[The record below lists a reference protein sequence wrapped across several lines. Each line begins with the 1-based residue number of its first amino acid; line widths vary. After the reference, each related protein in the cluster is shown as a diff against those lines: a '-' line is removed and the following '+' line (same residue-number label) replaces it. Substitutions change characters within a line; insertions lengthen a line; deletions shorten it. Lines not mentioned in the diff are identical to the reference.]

1 MTSLL
6 KSNTM
11 IYSQVIKT
19 VIISSL
25 ALSILTFLILK
36 KQQTPDIKKTRE
48 LYLQYCANCHGEKL
62 ERFAA
67 RQWVYGNSVN
77 DVSST
82 IKNGRPPIGMPG
94 YTKAM
99 TDEQIRAMAE
109 YMIAEV
115 PKVPANEPPRFSIKD
130 TIKSANFSFVLEE
143 VTSGNLPIPWGL
155 AFLPN
160 GDMLVA
166 EKSGKLYQVSKS
178 VMTQI
183 EGLPQITVKGQGG
196 LMDVAVHPQ
205 FKKNNFIYISY
216 ADGENSTSVNT
227 SIARAELK
235 NGKLVNLKRIFH
247 ALPNSNSGVH
257 FGSRIIFDRNGYLYF
272 SVGERGTKE
281 NAQNL
286 TNYCGKIHRVFDDG
300 RIPSDNPFLNT
311 PNAIRSIWSYGH
323 RNPQGLYYD
332 KKEDMIWENEH
343 GPKGGDELNII
354 RKGANYGWP
363 VITFGV
369 DYDGTIISPDTA
381 KIGMEQPV
389 YYWIPSIAPSALTRV
404 TSPVYKGWE
413 GDFLISSLSFEYLD
427 RLIMKNN
434 KVVGRERLLQKIG
447 RVRNVIEGPDG
458 YIYIAVERLGKIYK
472 LVPVSK

>member
-1 MTSLL
+1 MHQKNLF
-6 KSNTM
+6 
-11 IYSQVIKT
+11 KT
-19 VIISSL
+19 ALIGGLILIISPSL
-25 ALSILTFLILK
+25 TPDN
-36 KQQTPDIKKTRE
+36 QQTTTAKTTRE
-48 LYLQYCANCHGEKL
+48 LYLQYCASCHGEKL

-82 IKNGRPPIGMPG
+82 IKNGRPPIGMPS
-94 YTKAM
+94 YSKAM
-99 TDEQIRAMAE
+99 TEEQIRALAE

-115 PKVPANEPPRFSIKD
+115 PKVSANEPPRFNIND
-130 TIKSANFSFVLEE
+130 TIKSANFSFILKE
-143 VTSGNLPIPWGL
+143 VTDVNLPIPWGL

-160 GDMLVA
+160 GDMLVT
-166 EKSGKLYQVSKS
+166 EKSGKLYLVSKGIAKP
-178 VMTQI
+178 V
-183 EGLPQITVKGQGG
+183 EGLPKIFVKGQGG

-205 FKKNNFIYISY
+205 FKKNHLIYVSF
-216 ADGENSTSVNT
+216 ADGENSASVNT

-257 FGSRIIFDRNGYLYF
+257 FGGRMIFDKNGYLYF

-286 TNYCGKIHRVFDDG
+286 TNYCGKIHRIFDDG
-300 RIPSDNPFLNT
+300 RIPPDNPFVNT

-332 KKEDMIWENEH
+332 KKLNQIWENEH

-354 RKGANYGWP
+354 KKGANYGWP

-381 KIGMEQPV
+381 KAGLEQPA

-404 TSPVYKGWE
+404 TSTVYKGWE
-413 GDFLISSLSFEYLD
+413 GDFLTSSLSFEYLD
-427 RLIMKNN
+427 RLIMKNS

-447 RVRNVIEGPDG
+447 RIRNVVEGPDG
-458 YIYIAVERLGKIYK
+458 YIYIAVERRGKIYK
-472 LVPVSK
+472 LVPVSN

>member
-1 MTSLL
+1 MLQNHL
-6 KSNTM
+6 F
-11 IYSQVIKT
+11 KT
-19 VIISSL
+19 VVISG
-25 ALSILTFLILK
+25 SILFLISFSFVLD
-36 KQQTPDIKKTRE
+36 KQQTPTIKTTRE
-48 LYLQYCANCHGEKL
+48 LYLQHCASCHGEKL

-67 RQWVYGNSVN
+67 RQWVYGNSLN

-94 YTKAM
+94 YSKAM

-115 PKVPANEPPRFSIKD
+115 PKVPANEPSRFNIKE
-130 TIKSANFSFVLEE
+130 TIKSANFSFVLKE
-143 VTSGNLPIPWGL
+143 VTSGNLSIPWGM

-160 GDMLVA
+160 GDMLVT
-166 EKSGKLYQVSKS
+166 EKSGKLYQISKG

-183 EGLPQITVKGQGG
+183 EGLPKIIVKGQGG
-196 LMDVAVHPQ
+196 LMDVAVHPLY
-205 FKKNNFIYISY
+205 KKNHLIYISY
-216 ADGENSTSVNT
+216 TDGETSTSVNT
-227 SIARAELK
+227 SIARAELR
-235 NGKLVNLKRIFH
+235 NGRLINFKRIFH

-257 FGSRIIFDRNGYLYF
+257 FGSRMFFDKNGYLYF

-286 TNYCGKIHRVFDDG
+286 SNYCGKIHRVFDDG
-300 RIPSDNPFLNT
+300 RIPTDNPFVKT
-311 PNAIRSIWSYGH
+311 PNAIGSVWSYGH

-332 KKEDMIWENEH
+332 KKEDLIWENEH

-354 RKGANYGWP
+354 KKSANYGWP

-381 KIGMEQPV
+381 KTGLEQPV

-404 TSPVYKGWE
+404 TRSVYKGWE
-413 GDFLISSLSFEYLD
+413 GDFLSSSLSFEYLD

-434 KVVGRERLLQKIG
+434 KVIGRERLLQKIG
-447 RVRNVIEGPDG
+447 RVRNVVEGPDG

>member
-1 MTSLL
+1 MPQNHLF
-6 KSNTM
+6 K
-11 IYSQVIKT
+11 IAVIL
-19 VIISSL
+19 VLILSISSSS
-25 ALSILTFLILK
+25 APDRQPTPTLK
-36 KQQTPDIKKTRE
+36 TTRE

-77 DVSST
+77 EVSST

-94 YTKAM
+94 YSKAM

-115 PKVPANEPPRFSIKD
+115 PKVSANEPPRFSIKD
-130 TIKSANFSFVLEE
+130 TIKSANFSFVLKE
-143 VTSGNLPIPWGL
+143 VTSGNLSIPWGL

-160 GDMLVA
+160 GDMLVT
-166 EKSGKLYQVSKS
+166 EKSGKLYHVSKG

-183 EGLPQITVKGQGG
+183 EGLPQVIVKGQGG

-205 FKKNNFIYISY
+205 FKKNHLIYFSY
-216 ADGENSTSVNT
+216 ADGDTPSSVCT
-227 SIARAELK
+227 SIARAELN
-235 NGKLVNLKRIFH
+235 NGRLTHLKRIFH
-247 ALPNSNSGVH
+247 ALPNSNSGIH
-257 FGSRIIFDRNGYLYF
+257 FGGRMIFDKKGYLYF

-300 RIPSDNPFLNT
+300 RIPADNPFVNT

-354 RKGANYGWP
+354 KKRANYGWP

-381 KIGMEQPV
+381 KTGMEQPV

-404 TSPVYKGWE
+404 TSQVYKGWE
-413 GDFLISSLSFEYLD
+413 GDFLSSSLSFEYLD

-447 RVRNVIEGPDG
+447 RVRNVVEGPDG
-458 YIYIAVERLGKIYK
+458 YIYIAAERLGKIYK